1 MRSVFIDKL
10 AQQKHGQV
18 MTMLTDK
25 QVSDF
30 LSAADID
37 TEVNAEVRRIGT
49 NDEIVLDAQ
58 GSAALLLRLTAFEMH
73 RFGEIAQ

>member
-25 QVSDF
+25 QVADF